1 MGLVLL
7 VAACGSDDKKASGN
21 AASSGSGGGASKAGA
36 LEGVKGTT
44 PLVDLPA
51 DFKTKLDGQGL
62 DNAGTYNYGAESY
75 DAVIVIALAAD
86 AAKSDGID
94 MAKQINA
101 VTRGGTKCTTYKQCS
116 DLLAGGTTDIDY
128 DGQSGPLE
136 FSGNGEP
143 TVASYG
149 IQTFGA
155 DNRITDS
162 KTEFKTANAPSS
174 ADVAEVPVEGTRA
187 GDGTLKIG
195 TLLPETGSLAFL
207 GPPMRSGVRLA
218 VKEINDAGGSLGKPV
233 EVSEGDSSDAQNP
246 TVATQTVDREIGE
259 SVDAMIGAASSAV
272 TLNVIDKVVGAGIA
286 MFSPANTSKKLSTY
300 PDKGLY
306 FRDAPSDILQGQ
318 VLGELLAADGITSAG
333 LLVLNDAYGT
343 GLAEDFTKSFEASG
357 GKVTKQV
364 IYDPKAQ
371 TFDNEVD
378 QVKASN
384 PQAVILISFD
394 EASRLLAT
402 LIEKGLGPKDVAVYG
417 VDGWMGNTAG
427 QNFEA
432 GK

>member
-1 MGLVLL
+1 MTNRGGRRLRVAAVLMGLVLL

-21 AASSGSGGGASKAGA
+21 AASSGSGGASKAGA

-116 DLLAGGTTDIDY
+116 DLIAGGTTDIDY

-155 DNRITDS
+155 DNRIDDA
-162 KTEFKTANAPSS
+162 KTEFKTRIDELRRTMRESLERESTTEIDRMVRSINGAFEPYQRFYATESEKIEAFATKLNEIDRAAGEIRSS
-174 ADVAEVPVEGTRA
+174 
-187 GDGTLKIG
+187 
-195 TLLPETGSLAFL
+195 
-207 GPPMRSGVRLA
+207 
-218 VKEINDAGGSLGKPV
+218 
-233 EVSEGDSSDAQNP
+233 
-246 TVATQTVDREIGE
+246 VDR
-259 SVDAMIGAASSAV
+259 
-272 TLNVIDKVVGAGIA
+272 L
-286 MFSPANTSKKLSTY
+286 
-300 PDKGLY
+300 
-306 FRDAPSDILQGQ
+306 
-318 VLGELLAADGITSAG
+318 
-333 LLVLNDAYGT
+333 
-343 GLAEDFTKSFEASG
+343 
-357 GKVTKQV
+357 
-364 IYDPKAQ
+364 
-371 TFDNEVD
+371 
-378 QVKASN
+378 
-384 PQAVILISFD
+384 
-394 EASRLLAT
+394 
-402 LIEKGLGPKDVAVYG
+402 
-417 VDGWMGNTAG
+417 
-427 QNFEA
+427 
-432 GK
+432 